1 MGRVDRILAPM
12 NATHSLAPAQAA
24 PDSMPRLL
32 ESLGRPSFPGELARF
47 LRDETGAA
55 AASIREIRED
65 AGEDRVVAA
74 TSPDAAP
81 PSTALP
87 VPGLC
92 GRGEA
97 WVDDVPLPVAGDR
110 AVMRSASA
118 LVERN
123 GPRAIVATLMR
134 AADARDAVAEDRMRL
149 VRRLPVLRALW
160 RSHQR
165 GLGVECE
172 RNAVFEALGQR
183 GYGTLLLDR
192 FGVAISLNRRAAELM
207 REGGALRLGAGR
219 VRAGDTT
226 QAAGLEEAMLGAI
239 AALERG
245 RRPPP
250 RALVLRGADGDGRL
264 RLHLCAIGLP
274 AAGEGPRV
282 PALALLLDDPARDI
296 APEIRDNA
304 RQHGLTAVETELACR
319 LADGRTVDEAASDQ
333 RISVHTARKYL
344 QQIFAK
350 TSTSRQAELVRVLIS
365 GAAPRGP
372 VATRRAERM
381 GA

>member
-1 MGRVDRILAPM
+1 MD
-12 NATHSLAPAQAA
+12 ATQSPAAAQAA
-24 PDSMPRLL
+24 PDSLPRLL
-32 ESLGRPSFPGELARF
+32 EALGRPSFPGEIARF
-47 LRDETGAA
+47 LREETGAA
-55 AASIREIRED
+55 AASIREIDED

-74 TSPDAAP
+74 TSPELAP
-81 PSTALP
+81 SQTALP

-97 WVDDVPLPVAGDR
+97 WIDDVPLPVAPAGGR

-118 LVERN
+118 LVERA

-134 AADARDAVAEDRMRL
+134 TADARDAVAEDRMRL
-149 VRRLPVLRALW
+149 LRRLPMLRALW

-165 GLGVECE
+165 GLGIECE

-207 REGGALRLGAGR
+207 RDGGALRLGAGR
-219 VRAGDTT
+219 VRAADAS
-226 QAAGLEEAMLGAI
+226 QASGLEEAILGAI
-239 AALERG
+239 AALGRG

-264 RLHLCAIGLP
+264 RLHLCAVGLP
-274 AAGEGPRV
+274 AAGEGQRV

-365 GAAPRGP
+365 GSAPRAAG
-372 VATRRAERM
+372 AARRAERM

>member
-1 MGRVDRILAPM
+1 M
-12 NATHSLAPAQAA
+12 NATHSLAAAQAA
-24 PDSMPRLL
+24 PDSLPRLL
-32 ESLGRPSFPGELARF
+32 EALGRPAFPGELARF

-74 TSPDAAP
+74 TSPDVVAP
-81 PSTALP
+81 PTALP

-97 WVDDVPLPVAGDR
+97 WVDDVPLPAAGDR
-110 AVMRSASA
+110 GVMRSASA
-118 LVERN
+118 LVERT

-207 REGGALRLGAGR
+207 RDGGALRLGAGR
-219 VRAGDTT
+219 VRAADTT

-365 GAAPRGP
+365 GAAPRGAG
-372 VATRRAERM
+372 ATRRAERM

>member
-365 GAAPRGP
+365 GAAPR
-372 VATRRAERM
+372 AAASTRRAERM

>member
-1 MGRVDRILAPM
+1 
-12 NATHSLAPAQAA
+12 
-24 PDSMPRLL
+24 MPRLL
-32 ESLGRPSFPGELARF
+32 EALGRPAFPGELARF

-74 TSPDAAP
+74 TSPDAVAP
-81 PSTALP
+81 PTALP
-87 VPGLC
+87 VPGLY

-97 WVDDVPLPVAGDR
+97 WVDDVPLPAAGDC

-207 REGGALRLGAGR
+207 RDGGALRLGAGR
-219 VRAGDTT
+219 VRAADTT
-226 QAAGLEEAMLGAI
+226 QAAGLEEAMLGAV

-365 GAAPRGP
+365 GAAPRGAG
-372 VATRRAERM
+372 ATRRAERM

>member
-1 MGRVDRILAPM
+1 MD
-12 NATHSLAPAQAA
+12 ATHSLAAAQAA
-24 PDSMPRLL
+24 PDSLPRLL
-32 ESLGRPSFPGELARF
+32 EALGRPAFPGELARF

-55 AASIREIRED
+55 AASIREIDED

-74 TSPDAAP
+74 TSPEMAP
-81 PSTALP
+81 SPTALP

-97 WVDDVPLPVAGDR
+97 WIDDVPLPPAAAGGR
-110 AVMRSASA
+110 AVMRRASA
-118 LVERN
+118 LVERA

-134 AADARDAVAEDRMRL
+134 AADARDAAAEDRMRL
-149 VRRLPVLRALW
+149 LRRLPMLRALW

-165 GLGVECE
+165 GLGIECE

-207 REGGALRLGAGR
+207 RDGGALRLGAGR
-219 VRAGDTT
+219 VRAADAT
-226 QAAGLEEAMLGAI
+226 QASGLEEAMLGAI

-264 RLHLCAIGLP
+264 RLHLCAVGLP
-274 AAGEGPRV
+274 AAGEGQRV

-365 GAAPRGP
+365 GAAPRGGG
-372 VATRRAERM
+372 AARRAERM